1 MAAGAGK
8 LGLSRPGVAMETP
21 RTVSPV
27 LALGLLLGLLATGAR
42 AAAPAPLGAEHA
54 MVVSAHRFASEAGVQ
69 VLKGGGNAV
78 DAAVAVA
85 YALAVTFPEAGN
97 LGGGGFMLIRMHDG
111 RQTFIDFRE
120 TAPQA
125 ASATMYQDALG
136 NVIPELSTRG
146 FEAAAIPGTVAGL
159 ELALGKYGTRPR
171 AALMAAAIRLARDG
185 FVLDQG
191 DADMLAEGAGDFAKD
206 PASAAI
212 FLDHGK
218 PWRRGQRLVQRD
230 LARTLQTVAAQG
242 PAAFYQGPIAHR
254 IVAASAAH
262 RGVMALGD
270 FATYRAVERKP
281 IECDYRGYHIVS
293 LPPPSSGGVVL
304 CETLNILEGYQL
316 GELGFHSAEAVHVT
330 TEALRRAFHDRNLNL
345 GDPDFVKADITR
357 FISKEYAAEERAGID
372 LNKATPSSS
381 LGGVDAGREGRSTTH
396 FSIVD
401 ADGNAVSLTYTLN
414 DWFGARV
421 TAAGTGILLN
431 DEMDDFSAKPG
442 APNMYGLVEGANNAI
457 APGKRPLSSMTP
469 TIVTRDGKLVMVI
482 GTPGGS
488 HIPTGVLQVLVNVID
503 YGMTLTEAVD
513 APRIHAQW
521 LPDVMYYEKNALSAD
536 TMNLLRSK
544 GHKLEQMDYWNQI
557 AAILVGAPAIGAAPR
572 GDYKLYGA
580 LDPRLPV
587 GTVQGY

>member
-1 MAAGAGK
+1 MKPA
-8 LGLSRPGVAMETP
+8 
-21 RTVSPV
+21 
-27 LALGLLLGLLATGAR
+27 LATGLTLALLSTSVR
-42 AAAPAPLGAEHA
+42 GAAPAPLGAEHA
-54 MVVSAHRFASEAGVQ
+54 MVVSAHRFASEAGVE
-69 VLKGGGNAV
+69 VLKGGGNAI

-111 RQTFIDFRE
+111 RETFIDFRE

-125 ASATMYQDALG
+125 ASATMYQDAQG

-159 ELALGKYGTRPR
+159 ELALGRYGTRPR
-171 AALMAAAIRLARDG
+171 ALVMAASIRLARDG

-212 FLDHGK
+212 FLDHGQT
-218 PWRRGQRLVQRD
+218 WRRGERLVQAD
-230 LARTLQTVAAQG
+230 LGRTLQAIAAQG
-242 PAAFYQGPIAHR
+242 PEAFYHGSIAR
-254 IVAASAAH
+254 KIVAASAAH

-270 FATYRAVERKP
+270 FAAYRAVERKP
-281 IECDYRGYHIVS
+281 IECDYRGYHIIS

-304 CETLNILEGYQL
+304 CETLNILEGYKL
-316 GELGFHSAEAVHVT
+316 GELGFHSAEALHVT

-345 GDPDFVKADITR
+345 GDPDFVKADISH

-372 LNKATPSSS
+372 LSKATPSSS
-381 LGGVDAGREGRSTTH
+381 LGGPGAGHEGRSTTH

-401 ADGNAVSLTYTLN
+401 AQGNAVSLTYTLN

-442 APNMYGLVEGANNAI
+442 APNMYGLVEGVNNAI

-469 TIVTRDGKLVMVI
+469 AIVTRDGQLVLVI

-488 HIPTGVLQVLVNVID
+488 HIPTGVLQVMINVID
-503 YGMTLTEAVD
+503 YGMTLTEAID
-513 APRIHAQW
+513 APRVHAQW
-521 LPDVMYYEKNALSAD
+521 LPDVLYYEKNALSAD
-536 TMNLLRSK
+536 TMNLLRAK
-544 GHKLEQMDYWNQI
+544 GHQLEQMDYWNQV
-557 AAILVGAPAIGAAPR
+557 AAILVGAPAIGAQPR
-572 GDYKLYGA
+572 GNYKLYGA

-587 GTVQGY
+587 GAAKGY